1 MVARGANVSANWSA
15 RLWRSSYAMHESSAE
30 WRGARSTAATLE
42 LRASCSMLS
51 VTRAWAVS
59 WNVRSSPSLF
69 LLVARTRDQIRAL
82 AVSVRRLCLDISIS
96 LSGFRCRTPGNSREF
111 SGGTFNGLKND
122 FAPLRVPLPRTTF
135 VLSTKT
141 IPFTGNPSDHEFPHD
156 ACVWY
161 VSCVLATFF
170 TTDTGCPSRKE
181 RGSNEPKKRQA
192 SRIR

>member
-15 RLWRSSYAMHESSAE
+15 RLWTSSYAMHESSAE

-42 LRASCSMLS
+42 LRASCLMLS

-82 AVSVRRLCLDISIS
+82 AVSVRRLSLDISIS

-111 SGGTFNGLKND
+111 RGGTFNGLKND
-122 FAPLRVPLPRTTF
+122 FAPLRIPPVPRSFYQRKQSLSQVILPTTSF
-135 VLSTKT
+135 PTMPVCDMWVVFSPRSSPLTLVVLLGRREAATSRRNVKL
-141 IPFTGNPSDHEFPHD
+141 HE
-156 ACVWY
+156 
-161 VSCVLATFF
+161 
-170 TTDTGCPSRKE
+170 
-181 RGSNEPKKRQA
+181 
-192 SRIR
+192 

>member
-15 RLWRSSYAMHESSAE
+15 RLWTSSYAMHESNAE

-42 LRASCSMLS
+42 LRVSCLMLS

-82 AVSVRRLCLDISIS
+82 AVSVRRLSLDISIS
-96 LSGFRCRTPGNSREF
+96 LSGFRCRTSGNSREF
-111 SGGTFNGLKND
+111 RGGTFNGLKND
-122 FAPLRVPLPRTTF
+122 FAPLR
-135 VLSTKT
+135 
-141 IPFTGNPSDHEFPHD
+141 IPPYHVHFINENNLFTGNPSDHEFPHD

-170 TTDTGCPSRKE
+170 TTDTGRPSRKE
-181 RGSNEPKKRQA
+181 GGSDEPKKRQA

>member
-15 RLWRSSYAMHESSAE
+15 RLWTSSYAMHESNAE

-42 LRASCSMLS
+42 LRVSCLMLS

-82 AVSVRRLCLDISIS
+82 AVSVRRLSLDISIS
-96 LSGFRCRTPGNSREF
+96 LSGFRCRTSGNSREF
-111 SGGTFNGLKND
+111 RGGTFNGLKND
-122 FAPLRVPLPRTTF
+122 FAPLRIPPYHVHF
-135 VLSTKT
+135 
-141 IPFTGNPSDHEFPHD
+141 INENNPFTGNPSDHEFPHD

-170 TTDTGCPSRKE
+170 TTDTGRPSRKE
-181 RGSNEPKKRQA
+181 GGSDEPKKRQA

>member
-15 RLWRSSYAMHESSAE
+15 RLWTSSYAMHESNAE

-42 LRASCSMLS
+42 LRASCLMLS

-82 AVSVRRLCLDISIS
+82 AVSVRRLSLDISIS
-96 LSGFRCRTPGNSREF
+96 LSGFRCRTSGNSREF
-111 SGGTFNGLKND
+111 RGGTFNGLKND
-122 FAPLRVPLPRTTF
+122 FAPLRIPPYHVHF
-135 VLSTKT
+135 
-141 IPFTGNPSDHEFPHD
+141 INENNPFTGNPSDHEFPHD

-170 TTDTGCPSRKE
+170 TTDTGRPSRKE
-181 RGSNEPKKRQA
+181 GGSDEPKKRQA